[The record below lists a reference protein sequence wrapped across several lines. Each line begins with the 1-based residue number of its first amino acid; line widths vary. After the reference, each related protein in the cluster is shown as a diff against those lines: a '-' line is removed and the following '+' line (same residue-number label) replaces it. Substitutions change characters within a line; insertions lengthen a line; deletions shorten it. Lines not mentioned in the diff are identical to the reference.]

1 MEEEIKKQTVAEMKE
16 ENEVLEKNIA
26 LKKEMKAQ
34 EDLSSSAGGHIETTP
49 AKEETAKEY
58 ADKVMGN
65 ESK

>member
-34 EDLSSSAGGHIETTP
+34 EDLSSSAGAT
-49 AKEETAKEY
+49 
-58 ADKVMGN
+58 
-65 ESK
+65 